1 MLTRFNYALIIIL
14 VSLDQSSKWLAQT
27 NLKFFNSVSV
37 IPKLLS
43 FDLVHNYGAAYGI
56 LQNQRLFLLAV
67 TFIVIIG
74 GIVFAKSIIQSK
86 YSQYG
91 LLFLLAGAIGNG
103 IDRLLLGYVIDF
115 INIKIFPVF
124 NFADI
129 FIDIAVGCFIIDM
142 IINGKKT
149 TQKQH

>member
-27 NLKFFNSVSV
+27 NLKFFNSVTI

-67 TFIVIIG
+67 TLIVIIG
-74 GIVFAKSIIQSK
+74 GIVFA
-86 YSQYG
+86 
-91 LLFLLAGAIGNG
+91 
-103 IDRLLLGYVIDF
+103 
-115 INIKIFPVF
+115 
-124 NFADI
+124 
-129 FIDIAVGCFIIDM
+129 
-142 IINGKKT
+142 
-149 TQKQH
+149 